1 MEIRALR
8 PDDDRSA
15 FHSGEEALD
24 RYFRSYAG
32 QNQFRHHVGATYVA
46 VENRRIFG
54 FATVAPGQIE
64 FEGLPAS
71 ARKGLPRYPLP
82 ILRLARL
89 AVDRSARS
97 QGIGAQL
104 LRYVCRLATK
114 MGDEYG
120 CVGVAVDA
128 KPSAVEFYEKHGFV
142 PHDPL
147 EGRSDARPPATWM
160 FLAMRAIL
168 AASDSPG
175 RL

>member
-1 MEIRALR
+1 MEIRPLR
-8 PDDDRSA
+8 PDDDRAA

-24 RYFRSYAG
+24 CYFRSYAG
-32 QNQFRHHVGATYVA
+32 QNQFRHHVGVTYVA
-46 VENRRIFG
+46 VEKSRILG
-54 FATVAPGQIE
+54 FATVAPGHIDIE
-64 FEGLPAS
+64 DLPAS

-82 ILRLARL
+82 VLRLARL

-114 MGDEYG
+114 MGDDYG

-128 KPSAVEFYEKHGFV
+128 KPGAVEFYKKHGFV
-142 PHDPL
+142 PQDL
-147 EGRSDARPPATWM
+147 VEGRSEARPPETWM

-168 AASDSPG
+168 AASALSRP
-175 RL
+175 R